1 MNCPNFVRRGLLPA
15 ILAGV
20 SMTSM
25 VEARQLSYATGYA
38 SGSIGAKAAEVFA
51 KDLKEHSGGDLTA
64 KVYAQSLLSFSEIPP
79 GIRDGMAD
87 SGLVLTPYFP
97 SEFPSTNLAT
107 ELTMLIEMS
116 DVPTEMAG
124 LAFAGAMAEYV
135 FFNCPSCITEYKQQN
150 QLFLGGGGTSSY
162 FLICNKP
169 VRTLEEI
176 KGKRLRIGGAQWARW
191 ANVVGATPVS
201 VPQHE
206 TYEALSQGVV
216 DCSVH
221 SAPELTIVKLM
232 EVTSDMTPNM
242 PGGVFSGVANNINS
256 DVWKSLTASERRTM
270 LHASAAQASAL
281 SWGYA
286 EIAATNMET
295 AKDLKGI
302 DIHQPDAD
310 LVKVTREF
318 IEQDL
323 KTIATKYADTHGL
336 ESPAQMVET
345 FRSLLTKWVGLV
357 EGVGSSEELTQVY
370 WDEVYSKV
378 NVDSYGQ

>member
-1 MNCPNFVRRGLLPA
+1 MNCPNMLRRGVLPA
-15 ILAGV
+15 ILAGIAM
-20 SMTSM
+20 SGA
-25 VEARQLSYATGYA
+25 VEAKQLSYATGY
-38 SGSIGAKAAEVFA
+38 STGSIGAKAAEVFA
-51 KDLKEHSGGDLTA
+51 NDVEDHSGGDLTA

-107 ELTMLIEMS
+107 ELTMLIEMTGA
-116 DVPTEMAG
+116 PTEKVG

-135 FFNCPSCITEYKQQN
+135 FFNCPSCVNEYEQQN

-201 VPQHE
+201 IPQHE

-242 PGGVFSGVANNINS
+242 PGGVFSGLANNINL
-256 DVWKSLTASERRTM
+256 DVWKSLTPNERSTM
-270 LHASAAQASAL
+270 LHASAAHASAL

-286 EIAATNMET
+286 QAAITNMKT
-295 AKDLKGI
+295 AEEQGI
-302 DIHQPDAD
+302 KIHEPDAG
-310 LVKVTREF
+310 LVKVTRDF
-318 IEQDL
+318 IEQDI
-323 KTIATKYADTHGL
+323 KAVAAKYAETHNL
-336 ESPAQMVET
+336 TSSAPLVES
-345 FRSLLTKWVGLV
+345 FRTLLTKWVELV
-357 EGVGSSEELTQVY
+357 KGVDNSEELTQVY

-378 NVDSYGQ
+378 NVDTYGQ

>member
-1 MNCPNFVRRGLLPA
+1 MNGPNFVRRGLLPA
-15 ILAGV
+15 ILVAA
-20 SMTSM
+20 SMTSV
-25 VEARQLSYATGYA
+25 VEARQLSYATGYVP
-38 SGSIGAKAAEVFA
+38 GSIGADAAEAFA
-51 KDLKEHSGGDLTA
+51 SDVKDHSGGDLTA

-107 ELTMLIEMS
+107 ELTMLIEMT
-116 DVPTEMAG
+116 DAPTEKAG

-135 FFNCPSCITEYKQQN
+135 FFNCPSCVKEYKQQN
-150 QLFLGGGGTSSY
+150 QIFMGGGGTSSY

-169 VRTLEEI
+169 VSTLEDI

-191 ANVVGATPVS
+191 ANAVGATPVS

-216 DCSVH
+216 DCTVH

-242 PGGVFSGVANNINS
+242 PGGVFSGVANNINA
-256 DVWKSLTASERRTM
+256 DVWNSLSASERRTM
-270 LHASAAQASAL
+270 LHASATQASAL

-286 EIAATNMET
+286 QTAATNMET
-295 AKDLKGI
+295 ARSLKGI
-302 DIHQPDAD
+302 EIHEPDAA
-310 LVKVTREF
+310 LVKATREF

-323 KTIATKYADTHGL
+323 KAIATKYADTHGL
-336 ESPAQMVET
+336 KSSAEMVET
-345 FRSLLTKWVGLV
+345 FRTLLTKWVGLV
-357 EGVGSSEELTQVY
+357 NDVDSREELTQVY

-378 NVDSYGQ
+378 DVDSYGQ

>member
-1 MNCPNFVRRGLLPA
+1 MNCPNFLRRGLLPA
-15 ILAGV
+15 ILV
-20 SMTSM
+20 SVAMTS
-25 VEARQLSYATGYA
+25 VVDARQLSYATGYA
-38 SGSIGAKAAEVFA
+38 TGSIGAKAAEVFA
-51 KDLKEHSGGDLTA
+51 KDIEDHSGGDLTA

-97 SEFPSTNLAT
+97 SDFPSTNLAT

-116 DVPTEMAG
+116 DSPTEKAG

-135 FFNCPSCITEYKQQN
+135 FFNCPSCVDEYKRQN
-150 QLFLGGGGTSSY
+150 QLFTGGGGTSSY

-169 VRTLEEI
+169 VRTLEEL

-191 ANVVGATPVS
+191 ANKVGATPVS

-221 SAPELTIVKLM
+221 SAPELTIVKLI
-232 EVTSDMTPNM
+232 EVTSDMTLNM
-242 PGGVFSGVANNINS
+242 PGGVFSGVASTINS
-256 DVWKSLTASERRTM
+256 DVWKSLTANERRSM
-270 LHASAAQASAL
+270 LHASAAHASAL

-286 EIAATNMET
+286 EIAGKNMKMAEET
-295 AKDLKGI
+295 GI
-302 DIHQPDAD
+302 KIHKPDAA
-310 LVKVTREF
+310 LVNVTREF

-323 KTIATKYADTHGL
+323 EAIAAKYTDTHGI
-336 ESPAQMVET
+336 ESSAQLVDS
-345 FRSLLTKWVGLV
+345 FRSLLSKWVELV
-357 EGVGSSEELTQVY
+357 KDVESSEELTQIY

-378 NVDSYGQ
+378 NVNGYGQ

>member
-1 MNCPNFVRRGLLPA
+1 MNCPNMLRRGVLPA
-15 ILAGV
+15 ILAGIA
-20 SMTSM
+20 MTSA
-25 VEARQLSYATGYA
+25 VEAKQLSYATGY
-38 SGSIGAKAAEVFA
+38 STGSIGAKAAEVFA
-51 KDLKEHSGGDLTA
+51 KDVEDNSGGDLTA

-107 ELTMLIEMS
+107 ELTMLIEMTGA
-116 DVPTEMAG
+116 PTEKVG

-135 FFNCPSCITEYKQQN
+135 FFNCPSCVNEYEQQN

-162 FLICNKP
+162 FLICNTP

-191 ANVVGATPVS
+191 ANAVGATPVS
-201 VPQHE
+201 IPQHE

-242 PGGVFSGVANNINS
+242 PGGVFSGVANNINL
-256 DVWKSLTASERRTM
+256 DVWKSLTPSERSTM
-270 LHASAAQASAL
+270 LHASAAHASAL

-286 EIAATNMET
+286 QTAMTNMNT
-295 AKDLKGI
+295 AEEQGI
-302 DIHQPDAD
+302 EIHEPDAG
-310 LVKVTREF
+310 LVKVTRDF
-318 IEQDL
+318 IEQDI
-323 KTIATKYADTHGL
+323 KAVATKYAETHSL
-336 ESPAQMVET
+336 TSSAQLVES
-345 FRSLLTKWVGLV
+345 FRTLLTKWVELV
-357 EGVGSSEELTQVY
+357 KGVDTSEELTQVY

-378 NVDSYGQ
+378 NVDTYGQ

>member
-15 ILAGV
+15 ILASV
-20 SMTSM
+20 AMTGM
-25 VEARQLSYATGYA
+25 AEARQLNYATGYA
-38 SGSIGAKAAEVFA
+38 PGSIGAKAAEVFA
-51 KDLKEHSGGDLTA
+51 KDIEEHSGGDLTA

-107 ELTMLIEMS
+107 ELTMLIEMT
-116 DVPTEMAG
+116 DAPTEKVG

-135 FFNCPSCITEYKQQN
+135 FFNCPSCVEEYKQQN

-162 FLICNKP
+162 FLICNTP

-191 ANVVGATPVS
+191 ANAVGATAVS
-201 VPQHE
+201 IPQHE

-295 AKDLKGI
+295 AEEKGI
-302 DIHQPDAD
+302 KIHKPDAA
-310 LVKVTREF
+310 LVKVTQEF

-323 KTIATKYADTHGL
+323 EAIAAKYADTHGL
-336 ESPAQMVET
+336 ESPAQLVES
-345 FRSLLTKWVGLV
+345 FRSLLTKWVDLV
-357 EGVGSSEELTQVY
+357 KDVDSSEELTQVY
-370 WDEVYSKV
+370 WDKVYSKV
-378 NVDSYGQ
+378 NVDSYGR

>member
-1 MNCPNFVRRGLLPA
+1 MNCPNMFRRGVLPA
-15 ILAGV
+15 ILAGIA
-20 SMTSM
+20 MTSA
-25 VEARQLSYATGYA
+25 VEAKQLSYATGY
-38 SGSIGAKAAEVFA
+38 STGSIGAKAAEVFA
-51 KDLKEHSGGDLTA
+51 KDVEGHSGGDLTA

-107 ELTMLIEMS
+107 ELTMLIEMTGA
-116 DVPTEMAG
+116 PTEKVG

-135 FFNCPSCITEYKQQN
+135 FFNCPSCVDEYKQQN

-191 ANVVGATPVS
+191 ANAVGATPVS
-201 VPQHE
+201 IPQHE

-242 PGGVFSGVANNINS
+242 PGGVFSGLANNINL
-256 DVWKSLTASERRTM
+256 DVWKSLTPSERSTM
-270 LHASAAQASAL
+270 LHASAAHASAL

-286 EIAATNMET
+286 QAAITNMKT
-295 AKDLKGI
+295 AEEQGI
-302 DIHQPDAD
+302 KIHEPDAG
-310 LVKVTREF
+310 LVKVTRDF
-318 IEQDL
+318 IEQDI
-323 KTIATKYADTHGL
+323 KAVAAKYA
-336 ESPAQMVET
+336 ESHSLTSSAQLVES
-345 FRSLLTKWVGLV
+345 FRTLLTKWVELV
-357 EGVGSSEELTQVY
+357 KGVDNSEELTQVY

-378 NVDSYGQ
+378 NVDTYGQ

>member
-1 MNCPNFVRRGLLPA
+1 MNCPNMLRRGVLPA
-15 ILAGV
+15 ILAGIA
-20 SMTSM
+20 MTSA
-25 VEARQLSYATGYA
+25 VEAKQLSYATGY
-38 SGSIGAKAAEVFA
+38 STGSIGAKAAEVFA
-51 KDLKEHSGGDLTA
+51 KDVQDNSGGDLTA

-107 ELTMLIEMS
+107 ELTMLIEMTGA
-116 DVPTEMAG
+116 PTEKVG

-135 FFNCPSCITEYKQQN
+135 FFNCPSCVNEYEQQN

-162 FLICNKP
+162 FLICNTP

-191 ANVVGATPVS
+191 ANAVGATPVS
-201 VPQHE
+201 IPQHE

-242 PGGVFSGVANNINS
+242 PGGVFSGVANNINL
-256 DVWKSLTASERRTM
+256 DVWKSLTPSERSTM
-270 LHASAAQASAL
+270 LHASAAHASAL

-286 EIAATNMET
+286 QTAMTNMKT
-295 AKDLKGI
+295 AEEQGI
-302 DIHQPDAD
+302 EIHEPDAG
-310 LVKVTREF
+310 LVKVTRDF
-318 IEQDL
+318 IEQDI
-323 KTIATKYADTHGL
+323 KAVATKYAETHSL
-336 ESPAQMVET
+336 TSSAQLVES
-345 FRSLLTKWVGLV
+345 FRTLLTKWVELV
-357 EGVGSSEELTQVY
+357 KGVDTSEELTQVY

-378 NVDSYGQ
+378 NVDTYGQ

>member
-1 MNCPNFVRRGLLPA
+1 MNCPNMLRRGVLPA
-15 ILAGV
+15 ILAGIAM
-20 SMTSM
+20 SGA
-25 VEARQLSYATGYA
+25 VEAKQLSYATGY
-38 SGSIGAKAAEVFA
+38 STGSIGAKAAEVFA
-51 KDLKEHSGGDLTA
+51 NDVEDHSGGDLTA

-107 ELTMLIEMS
+107 ELTMLIEMTGA
-116 DVPTEMAG
+116 PTEKVG

-135 FFNCPSCITEYKQQN
+135 FFNCPSCVNEYEQQN

-201 VPQHE
+201 IPQHE

-242 PGGVFSGVANNINS
+242 PGGVFSGLANNINL
-256 DVWKSLTASERRTM
+256 DVWKSLTPSERSTM
-270 LHASAAQASAL
+270 LHASAAHASAL

-286 EIAATNMET
+286 QAAITNMKT
-295 AKDLKGI
+295 AEEQGI
-302 DIHQPDAD
+302 KIHEPDAG
-310 LVKVTREF
+310 LVKVTRDF
-318 IEQDL
+318 IEQDI
-323 KTIATKYADTHGL
+323 KAVAATYAETHNL
-336 ESPAQMVET
+336 TSSAPLVES
-345 FRSLLTKWVGLV
+345 FRTLLTKWVELV
-357 EGVGSSEELTQVY
+357 KGVDNSEELTQVY

-378 NVDSYGQ
+378 NVDTYGQ

>member
-1 MNCPNFVRRGLLPA
+1 MNCPNILKRGVLPA
-15 ILAGV
+15 IFAGV
-20 SMTSM
+20 AMTGV
-25 VEARQLSYATGYA
+25 VEAKQLSYATGY
-38 SGSIGAKAAEVFA
+38 SPGSIGAKAAEVFA
-51 KDLKEHSGGDLTA
+51 KDVEAHSGGDLKA
-64 KVYAQSLLSFSEIPP
+64 KVYAQSLLGFSEIPP

-97 SEFPSTNLAT
+97 SDFPSTNLAT
-107 ELTMLIEMS
+107 ELTMLIELF
-116 DVPTEMAG
+116 DAPTENVG
-124 LAFAGAMAEYV
+124 LAFAGAMAEFV
-135 FFNCPSCITEYKQQN
+135 FFNCPSCVTEYKQQN

-169 VRTLEEI
+169 VSTLEDI

-191 ANVVGATPVS
+191 ADEVGATAVS
-201 VPQHE
+201 IPQHE

-216 DCSVH
+216 DCTVH

-242 PGGVFSGVANNINS
+242 PGGVFSGVANNINA
-256 DVWKSLTASERRTM
+256 DVWKSLTSSERKTM
-270 LHASAAQASAL
+270 LHASAAHASAL

-286 EIAATNMET
+286 QAAFKNMKT
-295 AKDLKGI
+295 AEAQGI
-302 DIHQPDAD
+302 KVHEAGES

-323 KTIATKYADTHGL
+323 KAIAAKYADNYGL
-336 ESPAQMVET
+336 TSSPQLVES
-345 FRSLLTKWVGLV
+345 FRSLLTKWVALV
-357 EGVGSSEELTQVY
+357 KDVGSSEELTQIY

-378 NVDSYGQ
+378 DVDSYGR

>member
-1 MNCPNFVRRGLLPA
+1 MNRPNRLKRGVLSA

-20 SMTSM
+20 AITGV
-25 VEARQLSYATGYA
+25 VEAKQLSYATGY
-38 SGSIGAKAAEVFA
+38 SPGSIGAKAAEVFA
-51 KDLKEHSGGDLTA
+51 KDVEAHSGGELTA
-64 KVYAQSLLSFSEIPP
+64 KVYAQSLLGFSEIPP

-97 SEFPSTNLAT
+97 SDFPSTNLAT
-107 ELTMLIEMS
+107 ELTMLIEMV
-116 DVPTEMAG
+116 DAPTENVG

-135 FFNCPSCITEYKQQN
+135 FFNCPSCVTEYKQQN

-169 VRTLEEI
+169 VSTLEDI

-191 ANVVGATPVS
+191 ADEVGATAVS
-201 VPQHE
+201 IPQHE

-242 PGGVFSGVANNINS
+242 PGGVFSGVANNINA
-256 DVWKSLTASERRTM
+256 DVWKSLKPSERRTM
-270 LHASAAQASAL
+270 LHASAAHASAL

-286 EIAATNMET
+286 QAAVENMKT
-295 AKDLKGI
+295 AEEQGI
-302 DIHQPDAD
+302 NVHEAGAS

-323 KTIATKYADTHGL
+323 KAIASKYADNHGL
-336 ESPAQMVET
+336 TSSTQLVES
-345 FRSLLTKWVGLV
+345 FRSLLTKWVTLV
-357 EGVGSSEELTQVY
+357 KDVDSSEELTQIY

-378 NVDSYGQ
+378 DVESYGQ

>member
-1 MNCPNFVRRGLLPA
+1 MNRPNRLKRGVLSA

-20 SMTSM
+20 AITGV
-25 VEARQLSYATGYA
+25 VEAKQLSYATGY
-38 SGSIGAKAAEVFA
+38 SPGSIGAKAAEVFA
-51 KDLKEHSGGDLTA
+51 KDVETHSGGELTA
-64 KVYAQSLLSFSEIPP
+64 KVYAQSLLGFSEIPP

-97 SEFPSTNLAT
+97 SDFPSTNLAT
-107 ELTMLIEMS
+107 ELTMLIEMV
-116 DVPTEMAG
+116 DAPTENVG

-135 FFNCPSCITEYKQQN
+135 FFNCPSCVTEYKQQN

-169 VRTLEEI
+169 VSTLEDI

-191 ANVVGATPVS
+191 ADEVGATAVS
-201 VPQHE
+201 IPQHE

-242 PGGVFSGVANNINS
+242 PGGVFSGVANNINA
-256 DVWKSLTASERRTM
+256 DVWKSLKPSERRTM
-270 LHASAAQASAL
+270 LHASAAHASAL

-286 EIAATNMET
+286 QAAVENMKT
-295 AKDLKGI
+295 AEEQGI
-302 DIHQPDAD
+302 NVHEAGAS

-323 KTIATKYADTHGL
+323 KAIASKYADNHGL
-336 ESPAQMVET
+336 TSSTQLVES
-345 FRSLLTKWVGLV
+345 FRSLLTKWVTLV
-357 EGVGSSEELTQVY
+357 KDVDSSEELTQIY

-378 NVDSYGQ
+378 DVESYGQ